1 MPEQTAIRVVLAD
14 DHPVFRHGVA
24 DLLAS
29 AGDFDVVAAVDN
41 GTAAVRA
48 VIDLV
53 PDVAILDLAMPEM
66 NGVAVIRKLVEGKCP
81 TRSLILSVYESRVYV
96 EQAFEAGACGYVLK
110 RSAFNNI
117 AQAVRAVR
125 AGGTYFDPSL
135 SGHVG
140 GPGRVHFDQSTRDA
154 SAPLAERERD
164 ILRFVAYGFTSK
176 EIASRLATTPKAVE
190 AHKARACSRLG
201 IGSRAQVVQFAIL
214 QGWLQG
220 ELADRC

>member
-1 MPEQTAIRVVLAD
+1 MADDTAVRVVLAD

-24 DLLAS
+24 DLLKS
-29 AGDFDVVAAVDN
+29 TGEFDVVASVDS
-41 GTAAVRA
+41 GAAAIRA
-48 VIDLV
+48 VTDLG
-53 PDVAILDLAMPEM
+53 PDVAILDLAMPDL
-66 NGVAVIRKLVEGKCP
+66 NGVTVIRRLAEGKCP
-81 TRSLILSVYESRVYV
+81 TRSLILSVYENRVYV

-125 AGGTYFDPSL
+125 AGGIYVDPSL
-135 SGHVG
+135 PGQAAG
-140 GPGRVHFDQSTRDA
+140 IGRVHPDQSARDA
-154 SAPLAERERD
+154 SAPLAEREKE

-176 EIASRLATTPKAVE
+176 EIAGRLATTPKAVE
-190 AHKARACSRLG
+190 AQKARACGRLG

-220 ELADRC
+220 ELADR